1 MSIFDFI
8 PDADDISNIVKK
20 GMGMVTQPIRDT
32 VEVVDGL
39 TEGELREKAVI
50 RLGADAAGGM
60 ALSELIELY
69 ETWE

>member
-1 MSIFDFI
+1 MSMFDLI
-8 PDADDISNIVKK
+8 PDADDIVNIAKK
-20 GMGMVTQPIRDT
+20 GVDMVTQPIRDT
-32 VEVVDGL
+32 LEVVDGL

-69 ETWE
+69 ETWD